1 MTGHGGVVISLSLPR
16 GRDVAAACRESAEA
30 AAACWGT
37 ELGLPEPAVLDI
49 RSGSVSGVPEVEVR
63 GIILPLSAR
72 RAEQALAVVTG
83 RYADPG
89 VREPARSRLG
99 SLWRDQPDRRPALVA
114 NWLDATLRAATAELR
129 PLLAAPDPGPGQGN
143 LDTTP
148 VIELPESDLRL
159 LTSRPSEE
167 PSALAKRFTAA
178 LYHQYGV
185 AVPGIRLAFGP
196 PGFFRFSFQGLRTP
210 VYLLPEDG
218 TVVVQERPELL
229 TDVHPAGSV
238 LDPVTGARW
247 TMLREADAAHLD
259 PEQVLDRLGY
269 VLRALQAE
277 CLVRLTLWAPATV
290 GAYRSGLWGEP
301 ELAERVGS
309 FLPELTSRLVAERA
323 SAQFAEI
330 LAEAVLRVLARG
342 SESLGDMEDEGRRR
356 LGDTLLGEL
365 HLTCVPVLI
374 DLDPDALPH
383 HAGEG
388 VDALRKAL
396 LARWPE
402 LLHETSPV
410 VVRVPAAARPAVAAA
425 LRPLNDVVY
434 VVAREEFEPT
444 PALRARWAAM
454 GNPRSDEADDGAN
467 SEGDCH
473 G

>member
-1 MTGHGGVVISLSLPR
+1 VTGHGGVVIDLRLPR
-16 GRDVAAACRESAEA
+16 GRNVAAACREPAEA
-30 AAACWGT
+30 AAAGWGT

-49 RSGSVSGVPEVEVR
+49 RSGSASGVPEVEVR
-63 GIILPLSAR
+63 GISLPLSAR

-83 RYADPG
+83 RYANPG
-89 VREPARSRLG
+89 VRETARSRLG

-114 NWLDATLRAATAELR
+114 NWLDATLRAATPELQ
-129 PLLAAPDPGPGQGN
+129 PLLGASDPGQGPHN
-143 LDTTP
+143 LDAAP

-167 PSALAKRFTAA
+167 PSVLAKQFTAA

-196 PGFFRFSFQGLRTP
+196 SGFFRFSFLGLRTP

-238 LDPVTGARW
+238 LDPITGARW
-247 TMLREADAAHLD
+247 TLLREGDAAHLD
-259 PEQVLDRLGY
+259 PNQVLDRLGY
-269 VLRALQAE
+269 VLRALHAE

-290 GAYRSGLWGEP
+290 GVYRSGLWGEP

-309 FLPELTSRLVAERA
+309 FLPELTSRLLVERA
-323 SAQFAEI
+323 SAQFAAI

-342 SESLGDMEDEGRRR
+342 SESLDDMEDEARRR

-365 HLTCVPVLI
+365 HLMCVPVLI
-374 DLDPDALPH
+374 DLDPDALPRY
-383 HAGEG
+383 AGER
-388 VDALRKAL
+388 VDGLRKAL

-410 VVRVPAAARPAVAAA
+410 VVRAPAAARPAVAAA
-425 LRPLNDVVY
+425 LRPLNDVVH
-434 VVAREEFEPT
+434 VVTREEFEPT
-444 PALRARWAAM
+444 PALQARWAAM
-454 GNPRSDEADDGAN
+454 GNRRSDEAN
-467 SEGDCH
+467 SEGDRH